1 MTEWQP
7 IETAPKDGT
16 PMLLFYPILG
26 VCFGCWDHIGTADW
40 WIADSVG
47 EDPSGWRCP
56 YQEDDMEPT
65 HWMPL
70 PAPPKETAP

>member
-16 PMLLFYPILG
+16 AIWVSAVG
-26 VCFGCWDHIGTADW
+26 
-40 WIADSVG
+40 VG
-47 EDPSGWRCP
+47 EPVRTVQHWYGEWVNIYNGDSIGW
-56 YQEDDMEPT
+56 EPT

-70 PAPPKETAP
+70 PAPPLDRPNT